1 LFAATIVEI
10 DLALGSHALGGLGS
24 VASKRH
30 LVPVV
35 VRHLILMMF
44 HELYTRL
51 VGSGVTIA
59 NQDAARIL
67 TMLAFGWDLLVQIP
81 HHVTLRMALAVM
93 AESLGRVGPLTLAI
107 WQSNRLVIHLLQAH
121 IKLMVDGLAMTVHS
135 FVAGRYDLVL

>member
-1 LFAATIVEI
+1 MFAATIVEI
-10 DLALGSHALGGLGS
+10 DLALGSYALGCLGS

-44 HELYTRL
+44 HELYARL

-81 HHVTLRMALAVM
+81 HHVTL
-93 AESLGRVGPLTLAI
+93 
-107 WQSNRLVIHLLQAH
+107 
-121 IKLMVDGLAMTVHS
+121 
-135 FVAGRYDLVL
+135 